1 MADQAVRKT
10 GFLSWY
16 FNTNLLLRISIGLV
30 AGAVVGVILAYSSA
44 DTAKSFVEYTK
55 FFGTLFIRL
64 LQMIVIPVIFFSL
77 ISGAA
82 SLSPAQLGR
91 VGLKTIIF
99 YLVLMLVAIS
109 IGLAL
114 ANIFQP
120 GLGLQ
125 LGDPSQTKLELKT
138 APAMSQV
145 LLDIVPTNPI
155 KALADGKV
163 LPIIFFALCFGI
175 GLSVT
180 RDSANKVISS
190 AADLLHSVCSACA
203 EAMYKVV
210 AGIMQY
216 APIGV
221 FFLIAGVFAEHGS
234 KVLGSLLFVLLVTFL
249 GFILHFIVGFGG
261 ILALHRLSF
270 LKFLKGAQEAI
281 ITAFVTRSSNATLP
295 ISLRVSEDNLGVPRT
310 VSSFSLPIGATINMD
325 GTAIYLS
332 VCSMFIGF
340 AVGKPLT
347 FDQQLMVML
356 TATLGAIG
364 AAGVPGAG
372 VIMLLMVME
381 AIGLKVE
388 GGTII
393 GAAYALMLGI
403 DAIMDMGRTCL
414 NVTGDIVAAVVVSKH
429 EKVLDQSV
437 W

>member
-1 MADQAVRKT
+1 M
-10 GFLSWY
+10 SWY
-16 FNTNLLLRISIGLV
+16 FNSNLLARIAIGLV
-30 AGAVVGVILAYSSA
+30 AGAVVGVALAYSSPA
-44 DTAKSFVEYTK
+44 TAKSFVEYTK
-55 FFGTLFIRL
+55 FFGMLFVRL

-82 SLSPAQLGR
+82 SLAPSQLGR
-91 VGLKTIIF
+91 VGVKTILF
-99 YLVLMLVAIS
+99 YLALMIVAIS

-120 GLGLQ
+120 GLGLE
-125 LGDPSQTKLELKT
+125 LGDATQSKVELKT
-138 APAMSQV
+138 APPMSQI

-175 GLSVT
+175 GLSVI
-180 RDSANKVISS
+180 RDSGDKALS
-190 AADLLHSVCSACA
+190 ATGDNLYHVCSACA
-203 EAMYKVV
+203 ETMYRVV
-210 AGIMQY
+210 AGVMQY

-221 FFLIAGVFAEHGS
+221 FFLISGVFAEHGS
-234 KVLGSLLFVLLVTFL
+234 KVLGSLLFVLLVTYVAFFL
-249 GFILHFIVGFGG
+249 HVVVGFGG
-261 ILALHRLSF
+261 VLMLHRLSF
-270 LKFLKGAQEAI
+270 LKFLKGAQEAM

-295 ISLRVSEDNLGVPRT
+295 ISMRVAEENLGVPRSI
-310 VSSFSLPIGATINMD
+310 SSFSLPIGATINMD

-347 FDQQLMVML
+347 FDQQITVMM

-393 GAAYALMLGI
+393 AAAYAMMLGI

-414 NVTGDIVAAVVVSKH
+414 NVTGDIVVAAVVSKH
-429 EKVLDQSV
+429 EKALDHSK